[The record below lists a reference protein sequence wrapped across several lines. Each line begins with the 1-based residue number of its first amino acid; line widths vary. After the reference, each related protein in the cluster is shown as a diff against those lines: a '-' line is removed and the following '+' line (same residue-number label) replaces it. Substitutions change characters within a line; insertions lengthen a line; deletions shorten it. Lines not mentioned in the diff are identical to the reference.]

1 MDISEITV
9 ESLRGMAPA
18 TVTILDVGQ
27 HAGKAEI
34 RGAVR
39 YRPHDLL
46 LPDRLVLP
54 LAPQIP
60 IVLYD
65 QDGGADLTRK
75 VADKLRESGYSNVR
89 ILHGGF
95 AAWRDA
101 DGETQEPSLEQL
113 VPATEGREAQALDR
127 RV

>member
-9 ESLRGMAPA
+9 DALRSMASG
-18 TVTILDVGQ
+18 TVTILDVGE

-46 LPDRLVLP
+46 RPERLVLP

-65 QDGGADLTRK
+65 QDGRADLTHK
-75 VADKLRESGYSNVR
+75 VADKLRGSGYSNVR
-89 ILHGGF
+89 ILQGGF
-95 AAWRDA
+95 AAWHDA
-101 DGETQEPSLEQL
+101 GGETQEASLEQL
-113 VPATEGREAQALDR
+113 VPATAARDEQALDR
-127 RV
+127 RI